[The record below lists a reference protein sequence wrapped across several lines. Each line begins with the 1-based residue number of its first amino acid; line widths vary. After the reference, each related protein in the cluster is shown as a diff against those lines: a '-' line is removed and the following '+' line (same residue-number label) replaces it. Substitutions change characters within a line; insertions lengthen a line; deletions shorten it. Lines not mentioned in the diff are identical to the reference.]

1 MKKER
6 LTTTVGRLENYAAP
20 TCEIIEM
27 QSEGMLCGSGDDG
40 EKNVTATHQGFED
53 SEEELEW

>member
-6 LTTTVGRLENYAAP
+6 MTTVGRLEHYAAP

-40 EKNVTATHQGFED
+40 ESGVTATHHGFEE